1 MSNSESCTISGTVET
16 PSEAGIAGVR
26 ISHASGAV
34 TESDFSGAFTI
45 TVDGQ
50 ADAAVELLFSYP
62 GYADKV
68 LQLSGSGN
76 RVGFGAP
83 IGRSFDADDYPK
95 YEGFNLEI
103 MEDWQS
109 TDWPDGL
116 TWDDQHDS
124 NDIVWEPSD
133 GGFPENLVRY
143 QPEGIHFENDQLIL
157 RIEETPVPNSPSW
170 SEGKNFFDRDYSDE
184 VGDKPL
190 MGGEMRTRECN
201 YRYGRY
207 EMRMKPPSRGDEQGC
222 ASGFLATMFT
232 YYTPRNRHW
241 RENDIEVEGN
251 RQNSF
256 MTNIFYANNAD
267 AWAEQFE
274 SPCRGDD
281 DYQGTIPA
289 DYDPRDW
296 HEYAMEWLPGQITW
310 LLDGK
315 PVRTYRSGDKDG
327 VFVGALSSAI
337 VFNFWVYGFGTLIG
351 GDPSGNHYPIENR
364 YEWFR
369 FYRWDQDGDKDTYP
383 EE

>member
-1 MSNSESCTISGTVET
+1 MANSEKQTISGSVES
-16 PSEAGIAGVR
+16 PSQQGLPGVT
-26 ISHASGAV
+26 ITAASAV
-34 TESDFSGAFTI
+34 STESDEQGCFSI
-45 TVDGQ
+45 TVDG
-50 ADAAVELLFSYP
+50 DAGGEVELVFARP
-62 GYADKV
+62 GYALKT
-68 LQLSGSGN
+68 LRLSGSGN

-83 IGRSFDADDYPK
+83 IGRSFNADDFPEYQ
-95 YEGFNLEI
+95 GFNLEL

-109 TDWPDGL
+109 ADWPDGL
-116 TWDDQHDS
+116 TWDETHNS
-124 NDIVWEPSD
+124 NDVVWEPSD

-143 QPEGIHFENDQLIL
+143 QPEGIHFEDDQLVL
-157 RIEETPVPNSPSW
+157 RIEEKVVPNSPSW

-184 VGDKPL
+184 IGDKPL
-190 MGGEMRTRECN
+190 MGGEVRTRECN

-207 EMRMKPPSRGDEQGC
+207 EVRMKPPNRGEEPGC

-251 RQNSF
+251 RKNSF
-256 MTNIFYANNAD
+256 MSNIFYANNAS
-267 AWAEQFE
+267 AWAEEFE
-274 SPCRGDD
+274 SPCRGDA
-281 DYQGTIPA
+281 DYHGAIPE

-315 PVRTYRSGDKDG
+315 PVRTYRSNDKPG
-327 VFVGALSSAI
+327 VLVGALSSAI
-337 VFNFWVYGFGTLIG
+337 VFNFWVFGFGDLIG
-351 GDPSGNHYPIENR
+351 GDPSGNRYPIENR

-369 FYRWDQDGDKDTYP
+369 FYRWDGDGDKATYP